1 MRYSELV
8 PNNKEIKVHNV
19 EPAAKLYIERD
30 TEIEL
35 KSIIFGPKFKEPENV
50 TPLVHLL
57 DKDIICKRS
66 SKKFK

>member
-1 MRYSELV
+1 MS
-8 PNNKEIKVHNV
+8 PF
-19 EPAAKLYIERD
+19 AKLYIERD
-30 TEIEL
+30 TPIQI
-35 KSIIFGPKFKEPENV
+35 KKIIFGPKFKEPENV